1 MRSLP
6 VLLSALALVTACAR
20 VPVSDAV
27 TVPPALVPP
36 TADAQFEPWLQAE
49 RARLASARAGVQQRF
64 QDDESACWRRFAVND
79 CVREARARRRA
90 AADALRAQDLA
101 LNELE
106 RQRRTEARRRQLEG
120 KRKAAD

>member
-27 TVPPALVPP
+27 TVPPAPVPP

-49 RARLASARAGVQQRF
+49 RARLASARASVQQRF

-79 CVREARARRRA
+79 CVREARVRRRA
-90 AADALRAQDLA
+90 AADALRAQDLT

-106 RQRRTEARRRQLEG
+106 RQRRTEARRRQIEG
-120 KRKAAD
+120 KQKAAD